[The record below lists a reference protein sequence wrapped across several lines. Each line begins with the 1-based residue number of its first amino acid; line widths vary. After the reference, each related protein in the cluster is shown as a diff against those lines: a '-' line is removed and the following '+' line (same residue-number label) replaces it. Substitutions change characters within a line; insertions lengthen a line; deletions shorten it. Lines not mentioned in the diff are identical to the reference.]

1 MKVVRSNNGGEFSSN
16 VSLEYLTKR
25 QIKAERV
32 LPYHHY
38 QNGAIERFNRTLSK
52 MGRTILID
60 SRLDMS
66 FWGFSFLWAG
76 DTLNR
81 IPNKSSS
88 LVTPFEA
95 FHGYKLSFDRF
106 QLFGETG
113 YINVHAENR
122 KKLDA
127 RAIKGRVVAH
137 CDDSKGWLFWIK
149 EDKFLKASAIVD
161 WKEKK
166 PLLIRSPTLSIPNDI
181 SPLPLKQTTE
191 PPQAQVPGEL

>member
-1 MKVVRSNNGGEFSSN
+1 VKTSNEGQYALTISNIGTGFCKVKILKSKAETCNLVIATIKLWEEETGNVMKVVRSNNGGEFSSN
-16 VSLEYLTKR
+16 IFLEYLTKR

-113 YINVHAENR
+113 YINVHTENR

-149 EDKFLKASAIVD
+149 
-161 WKEKK
+161 
-166 PLLIRSPTLSIPNDI
+166 
-181 SPLPLKQTTE
+181 
-191 PPQAQVPGEL
+191 